1 MTWVGFLTTKFPLW
15 IGIRSST
22 NNILHGS
29 GRSVEKIGIL
39 LQIEKAPEVSG
50 VDLTFQVFS
59 LEDATAHVNV
69 TDPSGILMI
78 EK

>member
-1 MTWVGFLTTKFPLW
+1 MTKFPLW

-22 NNILHGS
+22 NKILHGS
-29 GRSVEKIGIL
+29 GRSVENIGIL
-39 LQIEKAPEVSG
+39 LQIEKALEVSG

-59 LEDATAHVNV
+59 LEDATTHLNV
-69 TDPSGILMI
+69 TDPSGTLMI